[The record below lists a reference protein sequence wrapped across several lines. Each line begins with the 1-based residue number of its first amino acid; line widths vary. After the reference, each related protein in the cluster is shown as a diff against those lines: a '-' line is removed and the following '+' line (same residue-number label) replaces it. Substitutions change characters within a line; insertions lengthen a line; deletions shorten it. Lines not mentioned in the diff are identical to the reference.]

1 MLQNLSGNHPNCWDK
16 RGIVK
21 KALPIDQRLTL
32 RNRKHIRRFRS
43 LSHQNPLPDL
53 STVAP
58 TANCSY
64 RHDSR
69 WLLTIDDG
77 RSSSRVIAP
86 GRNAN
91 GHSRCTDTPDRQS
104 GDHTEDK
111 SATGT
116 EANVD
121 NQSRLAV
128 ESSSP
133 SSCGRSLAAI
143 PQTQSATILTPPTE
157 PLRKS
162 ARINKQQ
169 TTKYSEYVTSRQR
182 VSRATA
188 TN

>member
-1 MLQNLSGNHPNCWDK
+1 MIQVYHKFSRLGRRPGDPDWRELALAKRSTANQEEWSNSAEKLPSLTTGQRVMLQNLSGNHPNCWDK
-16 RGIVK
+16 RGVVK
-21 KALPIDQRLTL
+21 KALPFDQYEILFDGSRRLTL

-91 GHSRCTDTPDRQS
+91 RHSRCTDTPDRQKC
-104 GDHTEDK
+104 DW
-111 SATGT
+111 
-116 EANVD
+116 N
-121 NQSRLAV
+121 
-128 ESSSP
+128 
-133 SSCGRSLAAI
+133 
-143 PQTQSATILTPPTE
+143 
-157 PLRKS
+157 
-162 ARINKQQ
+162 
-169 TTKYSEYVTSRQR
+169 
-182 VSRATA
+182 
-188 TN
+188 